1 MCACVGGEC
10 VHGGGEVWEMCACV
24 SGECVHVCVEVC
36 VCVQVCVC
44 EVGGT
49 MFLQSRGC
57 GRPSLTGER
66 GLEGS

>member
-1 MCACVGGEC
+1 MCGWGVCAWRWGGVGD
-10 VHGGGEVWEMCACV
+10 VACV

-66 GLEGS
+66 GLGGS